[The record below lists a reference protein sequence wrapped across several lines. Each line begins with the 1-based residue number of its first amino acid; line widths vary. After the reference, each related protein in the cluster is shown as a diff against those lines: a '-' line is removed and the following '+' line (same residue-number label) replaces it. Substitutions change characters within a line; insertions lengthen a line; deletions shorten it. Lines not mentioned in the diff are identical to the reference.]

1 MVASYGCL
9 RPASA
14 DGLPLLGPVPGR
26 PGLILATGH
35 FRNGILLAPITG
47 QLIAELIV
55 GGAPSISLA
64 PFRPDRLFPP
74 GPLPTA
80 P

>member
-1 MVASYGCL
+1 MVTSYGCL

-14 DGLPLLGPVPGR
+14 DGLPILGPVPGR

-47 QLIAELIV
+47 KLIAELIAR
-55 GGAPSISLA
+55 GAASISLK
-64 PFRPDRLFPP
+64 PFRPDRPFPP
-74 GPLPTA
+74 GPRPQD
-80 P
+80 